1 MFWENIMAMWLVSSF
16 SSTEFPLIGPGGW
29 QHPHL
34 CPDAFKTLA
43 GRGRPITEGGQSSSA
58 FSVGR
63 AVRAG
68 EVAPATTLAHLGEQ
82 QRLSRPEGCL
92 WQHCCRT
99 SFKGMLVLKLRPRG
113 DPACVGCQMSLCWR
127 KGGRWFESA
136 APFQGAALHL
146 GQGFHPELLPPWAT
160 GNTFQGIESWGWEG
174 ARGWAVRGRT
184 ARLSRRGLVR
194 MSLEA
199 LTVRSQ
205 FYWRV
210 SSGPTHPMQ
219 VLGSQAARVQWTCGG
234 YQRSPNL
241 PHRVTKKEVRP
252 KHHCRVLGGGQKGLL
267 KPRWLHPWISFP
279 LHQVGQEPCL
289 RWGVLGFFVA
299 FLLWVVSCLSTASE
313 VTARKSFS
321 IGNFLQDHSKTGSWV

>member
-63 AVRAG
+63 AVRDG

-92 WQHCCRT
+92 WQHCSCT
-99 SFKGMLVLKLRPRG
+99 SFKGMLVLKLCPRG
-113 DPACVGCQMSLCWR
+113 DPAYVGCQMSLCWR

-136 APFQGAALHL
+136 APFQGAALRL

-160 GNTFQGIESWGWEG
+160 GNAFQGIESWGWEG

-199 LTVRSQ
+199 LSGASFTGGCPQGPPTLCRCWGVRQ
-205 FYWRV
+205 PGL
-210 SSGPTHPMQ
+210 SGHVAGTRGPQTSHT
-219 VLGSQAARVQWTCGG
+219 A
-234 YQRSPNL
+234 
-241 PHRVTKKEVRP
+241 
-252 KHHCRVLGGGQKGLL
+252 LL
-267 KPRWLHPWISFP
+267 RR
-279 LHQVGQEPCL
+279 
-289 RWGVLGFFVA
+289 RWGQ
-299 FLLWVVSCLSTASE
+299 ST
-313 VTARKSFS
+313 TA
-321 IGNFLQDHSKTGSWV
+321 